1 MRKHHSSRATGQK
14 GRFVPRLEALEDR
27 LTPAANFVVSGN
39 SLLIFAPTT
48 RTSPGE
54 SITINDNGSTLPNN
68 ITAFSRASFAPNV
81 VINDV
86 QIFCGRGND
95 KVFYNLTGPLTGS
108 RGVTVQLGNGN
119 NKFVGTVR
127 RDLTAGSFL
136 GINVF
141 GGNGNDRINLNQIGS
156 LQASSN
162 LQFNAQA
169 GNGDNSVTYQTTNLV
184 NVGVG
189 ALLGVNI
196 NAGRGNDRLST
207 FINAVDNGDIAVNT
221 STGGGSQNTGSIDV
235 ELLPG
240 STGNVD
246 PSSLKGGNGNDFLT
260 FIVHNRGSG
269 FAANQMLD
277 GGGGFDTATR
287 TNNVIVSNVII
298 DHVVA

>member
-1 MRKHHSSRATGQK
+1 MRKHHSNRASGQK
-14 GRFVPRLEALEDR
+14 GRFVPRLETLEDR
-27 LTPAANFVVSGN
+27 LTPAANFVVNGS

-48 RTSPGE
+48 HNSPGE
-54 SITINDNGSTLPNN
+54 SITINDNGGTGANN
-68 ITAFSRASFAPNV
+68 ITAFSQAPFVPNV

-86 QIFCGRGND
+86 EVFCGRGND
-95 KVFYNLTGPLTGS
+95 KVFYNLTGPLTGFRS
-108 RGVTVQLGNGN
+108 VSVHLGNGN

-127 RDLTAGSFL
+127 RDLLSGSFL

-141 GGNGNDRINLNQIGS
+141 AGNGNDRIILNQIGS

-184 NVGVG
+184 NVGAG

-196 NAGRGNDRLST
+196 GAGRGNDHLAT

-221 STGGGSQNTGSIDV
+221 STGGGSQNSGSIDLEV
-235 ELLPG
+235 LPG

-246 PSSLKGGNGNDFLT
+246 SSSLNGGPGNDFLT

-269 FAANQMLD
+269 FAANQMLN

-287 TNNVIVSNVII
+287 TNNVIVSNVLI
-298 DHVVA
+298 DRVVP

>member
-1 MRKHHSSRATGQK
+1 MRKHHSSRAAGPK
-14 GRFVPRLEALEDR
+14 GRFVPRLETLEDR

-39 SLLIFAPTT
+39 SLLVFAPTT

-54 SITINDNGSTLPNN
+54 TVTITDNGGAGPNN
-68 ITAFSRASFAPNV
+68 VTGFSKASFVPNV
-81 VINDV
+81 VINDIE
-86 QIFCGRGND
+86 IFAGRGND

-108 RGVTVQLGNGN
+108 RNVTVNLGNGN
-119 NKFVGTVR
+119 NRFAGTIR
-127 RDLTAGSFL
+127 RDLLSGAFL

-156 LQASSN
+156 LQPNSS

-169 GNGDNSVTYQTTNLV
+169 GNGDNSVIYQTTNLV
-184 NVGVG
+184 TVG
-189 ALLGVNI
+189 AGSLLGVNL
-196 NAGRGNDRLST
+196 NAGRGNDRMST

-221 STGGGSQNTGSIDV
+221 STGGGNQNIATIDV
-235 ELLPG
+235 EILPG
-240 STGNVD
+240 STGNLD
-246 PSSLKGGNGNDFLT
+246 PSTLKGGPGNDFLT
-260 FIVHNRGSG
+260 FIVHNRGTG

-287 TNNVIVSNVII
+287 TNNVIVSDVVI